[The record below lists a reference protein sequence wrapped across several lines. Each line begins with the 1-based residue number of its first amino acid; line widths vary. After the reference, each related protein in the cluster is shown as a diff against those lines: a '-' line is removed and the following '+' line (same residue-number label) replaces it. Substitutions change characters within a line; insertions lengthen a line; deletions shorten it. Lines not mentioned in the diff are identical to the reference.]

1 MRSPTPCSRS
11 PRRPRPTPTGCTW
24 RHRPP
29 RSGGWTRPAP
39 PAPWSPAGTRHPSPT
54 RPDRTPPTTA
64 HPTNPPPSR
73 QRPPHRA
80 APRPARRPPLRRV
93 RRLQGAQQARRGP
106 VMAER
111 TRTTGRRAAA
121 RDRNAKAGGAAR
133 AAAKRVTDEAA
144 AVTRPERLVVEKPPP
159 DPDYPRYRVEPGGRL
174 RLADVDPEE
183 SEHYRRKKDVAD
195 GLRQQRER
203 IADLQ
208 ARLYAE
214 KARSLLIVLQAMDT
228 GGKDGTVK
236 GVFRGVNPQG
246 CQVWS
251 FKVPSNEE
259 ADHDFLWRYHQ
270 KLPPRGM
277 IHIFN
282 RSHYEDVLIVRVKGL
297 VPEETWRPRYHAINQ
312 FEHALTLA
320 GVTVL
325 KFMLHI
331 SKDEQKRRLENR
343 LANPDKRWKFRLD
356 DLKER
361 ALWDDYQ
368 RAFEDAVS
376 ECTTRH
382 APWYVVPANKKW
394 YRNLVVARTIADT
407 LAAMDPRYPPAEP
420 GLDKVV
426 VPD

>member
-1 MRSPTPCSRS
+1 
-11 PRRPRPTPTGCTW
+11 
-24 RHRPP
+24 
-29 RSGGWTRPAP
+29 
-39 PAPWSPAGTRHPSPT
+39 
-54 RPDRTPPTTA
+54 
-64 HPTNPPPSR
+64 
-73 QRPPHRA
+73 
-80 APRPARRPPLRRV
+80 
-93 RRLQGAQQARRGP
+93 
-106 VMAER
+106 MAER
-111 TRTTGRRAAA
+111 TRTTGRRAAT
-121 RDRNAKAGGAAR
+121 RDRSGKAGAARAGTRRAGGAAK
-133 AAAKRVTDEAA
+133 AAADRATAEAA
-144 AVTRPERLVVEKPPP
+144 AVTRPERLVVEQPPP
-159 DPDYPRYRVEPGGRL
+159 DPDYPRYRVEPGTRL
-174 RLADVDPEE
+174 RLAEVDPDE

-195 GLRQQRER
+195 GLKRHRER

-208 ARLYAE
+208 ARLYGE

-228 GGKDGTVK
+228 GGKDGTIK
-236 GVFRGVNPQG
+236 GVFQGVNPQG

-251 FKVPSNEE
+251 FKAPSNEE

-270 KLPPRGM
+270 KVPARGM

-297 VPEETWRPRYHAINQ
+297 VPEETWRPRYQAINQ
-312 FEHALTLA
+312 FEQALTLA

-331 SKDEQKRRLENR
+331 SKDEQKRRLESR
-343 LANPDKRWKFRLD
+343 LADPDKRWKFSTN

-361 ALWDDYQ
+361 ALWEDYQ

-376 ECTTRH
+376 ECSTPY